1 MQTSFLRDAARV
13 NDRSCFGLACT
24 SDVAET
30 RDPFAPA
37 PDEDTVVVDEGLET
51 EALDEAEDETVT
63 ELFVELGR
71 DLSVLGLCEAQ
82 LTASRH
88 MPEVRRAA
96 RDLAAAVITALAFLT
111 AFVFVNVAA
120 YLGLS
125 SAVAP
130 WLAAVILAVVWLAL
144 GGLLAVALAVRAGR
158 VTGWSWW
165 RVLRD
170 GRQESLEDLER
181 ARDEAE
187 AAVRATIERLA
198 PAITVEIAAA
208 AVPIAGDMAEG
219 VVDVGSDLLEASDDM
234 VESIAEDLPGGGV
247 VNQMWDVALMPGRM
261 GVRVATTVLKRGQPK
276 T

>member
-1 MQTSFLRDAARV
+1 
-13 NDRSCFGLACT
+13 
-24 SDVAET
+24 VAET
-30 RDPFAPA
+30 RDPFAAA
-37 PDEDTVVVDEGLET
+37 PDEGTVVADEGVET
-51 EALDEAEDETVT
+51 EEPDDADDETVT
-63 ELFVELGR
+63 ELFVQLGR
-71 DLSVLGLCEAQ
+71 DLSVLGFCEAQ

-96 RDLAAAVITALAFLT
+96 RDLAAAVITAVAFLT
-111 AFVFVNVAA
+111 AFAFVNVAA

-130 WLAAVILAVVWLAL
+130 WLAAVILAVVWIAL

-165 RVLRD
+165 RVFRG
-170 GRQESLEDLER
+170 GRQESLDDLQR

-187 AAVRATIERLA
+187 EAVRATLERLA

-208 AVPIAGDMAEG
+208 AVPIAGDMAED

-234 VESIAEDLPGGGV
+234 VEAIAEDLPGGGV

-276 T
+276 S

>member
-1 MQTSFLRDAARV
+1 
-13 NDRSCFGLACT
+13 
-24 SDVAET
+24 VAEPQDT
-30 RDPFAPA
+30 VAAP
-37 PDEDTVVVDEGLET
+37 PDEETAVLDEGE
-51 EALDEAEDETVT
+51 EAEDETVT
-63 ELFVELGR
+63 ELFVQLGR
-71 DLSVLGLCEAQ
+71 DLSVLGFCEAQ

-96 RDLAAAVITALAFLT
+96 RDLGATLMAAVAFLT
-111 AFVFVNVAA
+111 AFVFANVAA

-125 SAVAP
+125 SVVAP
-130 WLAAVILAVVWLAL
+130 WLAAVILAIAWVAL

-165 RVLRD
+165 RVFR
-170 GRQESLEDLER
+170 GGPKESLEDLQR

-187 AAVRATIERLA
+187 EAVRETLERLA
-198 PAITVEIAAA
+198 PAITVEIASA
-208 AVPIAGDMAEG
+208 AVPMAGDMAEG
-219 VVDVGSDLLEASDDM
+219 VVDMGGDLLEASDDM
-234 VESIAEDLPGGGV
+234 VEAIAEDLPGGGV

>member
-1 MQTSFLRDAARV
+1 
-13 NDRSCFGLACT
+13 
-24 SDVAET
+24 VAET
-30 RDPFAPA
+30 RDPFAAA
-37 PDEDTVVVDEGLET
+37 PDEDTVVLDEGVEP
-51 EALDEAEDETVT
+51 EDQEHSEDETVT

-71 DLSVLGLCEAQ
+71 DLSVLGFCEAQ
-82 LTASRH
+82 LAASRH

-96 RDLAAAVITALAFLT
+96 RDFAATLVAAVAFLT
-111 AFVFVNVAA
+111 GFVFVNVAA

-130 WLAAVILAVVWLAL
+130 WLAAVILAVAWIAL
-144 GGLLAVALAVRAGR
+144 GGLLAVALAVRAGH

-165 RVLRD
+165 RVFR
-170 GRQESLEDLER
+170 GGPKESLEDLQR

-187 AAVRATIERLA
+187 EAVRATLDRLA
-198 PAITVEIAAA
+198 PAITVEIASA
-208 AVPIAGDMAEG
+208 AVPLAGDAAES
-219 VVDVGSDLLEASDDM
+219 VIDVGGDLLEASDDM

-276 T
+276 S

>member
-1 MQTSFLRDAARV
+1 M
-13 NDRSCFGLACT
+13 
-24 SDVAET
+24 AET
-30 RDPFAPA
+30 RDPFVAP
-37 PDEDTVVVDEGLET
+37 PDEDTVVQHRRVV
-51 EALDEAEDETVT
+51 EAEETDEPEEAEGESVT
-63 ELFVELGR
+63 ELFVQLGR

-96 RDLAAAVITALAFLT
+96 RDFAATLMASVALLT

-130 WLAAVILAVVWLAL
+130 WLAAVILAVAWSAL

-165 RVLRD
+165 RVFRS
-170 GRQESLEDLER
+170 GPKESLEDLQR

-187 AAVRATIERLA
+187 EAVRATLERLA
-198 PAITVEIAAA
+198 PAITVEIASA
-208 AVPIAGDMAEG
+208 AVPMAGDMAEG
-219 VVDVGSDLLEASDDM
+219 VIDVGGDLLEASDDM
-234 VESIAEDLPGGGV
+234 VEAIAEDLPGGGV

-261 GVRVATTVLKRGQPK
+261 GVRVATTVLKRAQPK
-276 T
+276 S

>member
-1 MQTSFLRDAARV
+1 MAALLEAQS
-13 NDRSCFGLACT
+13 RSSALACAL
-24 SDVAET
+24 DVAET
-30 RDPFAPA
+30 RNPVGAPQ
-37 PDEDTVVVDEGLET
+37 DDDTVVLDEGVDADET
-51 EALDEAEDETVT
+51 EEPEEAEDETVT
-63 ELFVELGR
+63 ELFVQLGH
-71 DLSVLGLCEAQ
+71 DLSVLGFCEAQ

-88 MPEVRRAA
+88 MPEVRRAV
-96 RDLAAAVITALAFLT
+96 RDLAAALIAAIAFLT

-120 YLGLS
+120 YLGLAS
-125 SAVAP
+125 VVAP
-130 WLAAVILAVVWLAL
+130 WLAAVILAVAWIAL

-165 RVLRD
+165 RVFR
-170 GRQESLEDLER
+170 GGSKESLEDLQR

-187 AAVRATIERLA
+187 EAVRATLERLA
-198 PAITVEIAAA
+198 PAITVEIASA

-219 VVDVGSDLLEASDDM
+219 VVDVGGDLLEASDDM